1 MTPKPDPKNPFVV
14 GILATGKALANRAA
28 EVERIVA
35 ALTDVD
41 RRLIY
46 YGDRRMGKSS
56 ALEEAA
62 IRARKKGAK
71 VAVADLATATGMDD
85 AAKRVLEAVYHE
97 VGRSWRESIERIA
110 GAVKARISWTP
121 PSAHGMGEFS
131 LAIERGGATSPTF
144 FPETLKALN
153 AELERRRLRIGL
165 AIDEFQRLFL
175 WGGEDAQW
183 ALKSAIERHRQVAYV
198 LTGSSRSVIAQFVAS
213 KKHGMWKAADALE
226 FGPIA
231 PDEMVHWIRKRSGET
246 GVAMDVE
253 CAQGIV
259 VTAGPRTRDIVQL
272 ARGVWDGARVRRGE
286 AQRVATRESVGP
298 ALDAIVGEQAAL
310 FTQLWTGLPRA
321 QQRVLAVLAGLPDVQ
336 LMAEETLARFDLGAK
351 STVST
356 ALESLMGEET
366 LQREQ
371 RRYVFDDPYYRRWVQ
386 LNIVGDLG
394 LRVPDVLAMS
404 DG

>member
-1 MTPKPDPKNPFVV
+1 MTPTPDPKNPFIV

-28 EVERIVA
+28 EVARLVA

-110 GAVKARISWTP
+110 GAVKARISWAP
-121 PSAHGMGEFS
+121 LAAHGLGEFS

-198 LTGSSRSVIAQFVAS
+198 LTGSSKSVIAQFVAS
-213 KKHGMWKAADALE
+213 KKHGMWKAADAIE

-231 PDEMVHWIRKRSGET
+231 PDEMVHWMRKRARET
-246 GVAMDVE
+246 GVEMDVG
-253 CAQGIV
+253 CAEAIV
-259 VTAGPRTRDIVQL
+259 RTAGPRTRDIVQL
-272 ARGVWDGARVRRGE
+272 ARGVWDRGRVRRGE
-286 AQRVATRESVGP
+286 ALRLAQADSVGP
-298 ALDAIVGEQAAL
+298 AFDAIVGEQAAL
-310 FTQLWTGLPRA
+310 FTQLWTSLPRA
-321 QQRVLAVLAGLPDVQ
+321 QQRVLAVLAGLPDAQ
-336 LMAEETLARFDLGAK
+336 LTADETLARFDLGAK
-351 STVST
+351 STVQT
-356 ALESLMGEET
+356 ALESLVGEET

-371 RRYVFDDPYYRRWVQ
+371 RGKYVFDDPYYRRWVQ
-386 LNIVGDLG
+386 LNIVSDLG
-394 LRVPDVLAMS
+394 LSVAGL
-404 DG
+404 